1 MWRFMLDKDGAPMSE
16 IPETPEPKK
25 RRGRPP
31 LCYSEKKEGKRQK
44 VDPANLL
51 ETINVIEQRD
61 PDAKAYVA
69 KLERDL
75 AYKNQLLTE
84 LEMQKQAQSDSQ
96 GTEESRLTLSP
107 AQQET
112 MNRAIAGQSTPTDCA
127 DIGRVCGALGGALG
141 RALGGDASN
150 AVVSS
155 EERYQWGVLGK
166 ISRNVFLYLTT
177 RPWSDSLPPSPPRR
191 PS

>member
-1 MWRFMLDKDGAPMSE
+1 MLDKDGAPMSE

-44 VDPANLL
+44 FDPANLL

-96 GTEESRLTLSP
+96 GTEESSLTLSP
-107 AQQET
+107 AQQDSVQ
-112 MNRAIAGQSTPTDCA
+112 RAIAGQSTLSDCA
-127 DIGRVCGALGGALG
+127 DIGRFCGDASMAMASTEEYRQWGELGGA
-141 RALGGDASN
+141 A
-150 AVVSS
+150 
-155 EERYQWGVLGK
+155 GK